1 MPVHTADIDHRLSHY
16 RDVERQWGD
25 SLYDLDEHPTY
36 RLLAAGEMSGK
47 TGAEANAT
55 MAAAPQLWGWL
66 GLLRDHLDQIDRL
79 HNDRG
84 MFGAKT
90 NEEIGLLLTQPSIAV
105 QRAAIPS
112 IVPTDVMGSFVPA
125 PGTSDTVMASVD
137 VLISVFRRVYEP
149 LRDVVARVDAVWRDL
164 MPRIDAATSSL
175 GRAEALSERLGLNLP
190 EVRLARQRLDAV
202 RSSVADDPLSL
213 SVNVGPD
220 LDELVAK
227 AVHAAGSIEQAHGN
241 LDTDLASTDVLI
253 ANLRVVRARAA
264 AAYSEAEA
272 KVVPVAPLIRVP
284 SPAVIDGPGG
294 LAHRAAQIIGAGSD
308 WQEQRGELDRWSYA
322 ARRLLEQL
330 ERALEVNTAPIGERD
345 ELRGL
350 LRAYRAKA
358 SMSPGLPAEV
368 IELGQ
373 DAHDE
378 LYTRPSDIG
387 RAKRLI
393 DEFASGLT
401 IYSGRS

>member
-1 MPVHTADIDHRLSHY
+1 MPVDTADIDHRLRHY
-16 RDVERQWGD
+16 RDIERQWAD

-47 TGAEANAT
+47 TGAETNAT
-55 MAAAPQLWGWL
+55 MAAAPHLWGWL
-66 GLLRDHLDQIDRL
+66 GLLREHLDAIDRL
-79 HNDRG
+79 NQDRG
-84 MFGAKT
+84 IFGAKT
-90 NEEIGLLLTQPSIAV
+90 NTEVAVLLTQPSIGV

-112 IVPTDVMGSFVPA
+112 IVPPEVMASFVPA
-125 PGTSDTVMASVD
+125 PGSSDTLMASID

-149 LRDVVARVDAVWRDL
+149 VRDAVAQVDAVWRDL

-175 GRAEALSERLGLNLP
+175 ARAEALAERLGLNLP

-202 RSSVADDPLSL
+202 RASVADDPLSL
-213 SVNVGPD
+213 SANVGPD
-220 LDELVAK
+220 LDALVAS
-227 AVHAAGSIEQAHGN
+227 AVHAAGTIERAHGN

-253 ANLRVVRARAA
+253 AKLRVVRARAA

-284 SPAVIDGPGG
+284 SPAVIDGSGG
-294 LAHRAAQIIGAGSD
+294 LAHRAAQILGEDSD
-308 WQEQRGELDRWSYA
+308 WQTQRGELDRWNHA

-330 ERALEVNTAPIGERD
+330 ERALAVNTAPIHDRN

-358 SMSPGLPAEV
+358 AMSPGLPDAV

-378 LYTRPSDIG
+378 LYTRPTDLA
-387 RAKRLI
+387 RAQRLI

-401 IYSGRS
+401 IYSGRT

>member
-1 MPVHTADIDHRLSHY
+1 MPVDTADIDHRLRHY
-16 RDVERQWGD
+16 RDVERQWAD

-47 TGAEANAT
+47 TGEETNRT
-55 MAAAPQLWGWL
+55 MEAAPYLWGWL
-66 GLLRDHLDQIDRL
+66 GLLREHLDAIDRL
-79 HNDRG
+79 KEDRG
-84 MFGAKT
+84 LFGVKS
-90 NEEIGLLLTQPSIAV
+90 NGEIGAMLTQPSIALR
-105 QRAAIPS
+105 RAAIPS
-112 IVPTDVMGSFVPA
+112 IVPSQVMQSFVPA
-125 PGTSDTVMASVD
+125 PGNRDIVMASVD
-137 VLISVFRRVYEP
+137 VLISLFRRVYEP
-149 LRDVVARVDAVWRDL
+149 VRDAVSQVDAVWRDL
-164 MPRIDAATSSL
+164 MPRIGAASSSL
-175 GRAEALSERLGLNLP
+175 ERAEALTDRLGLNLP

-213 SVNVGPD
+213 SSNVGPD
-220 LDELVAK
+220 LDALVA
-227 AVHAAGSIEQAHGN
+227 AAAQAAGNIERAHGD
-241 LDTDLASTDVLI
+241 LDTDLASTEVVI
-253 ANLRVVRARAA
+253 ANLRVLRARAA

-294 LAHRAAQIIGAGSD
+294 LAHRAAQILGDDSN
-308 WQEQRGELDRWSYA
+308 WQTQRSELDRWNHA
-322 ARRLLEQL
+322 AQRLVEQL
-330 ERALEVNTAPIGERD
+330 ERALEVNTAPIGERN

-358 SMSPGLPAEV
+358 SMSPGLPDDV

-378 LYTRPSDIG
+378 LYTRPTDMA

-393 DEFASGLT
+393 DDFASGLT
-401 IYSGRS
+401 LYSGRT